1 MPDGT
6 TSPIPLIPGAGGTQP
21 TAPPPGAPPLPLPV
35 AGQVTYS
42 QQPPPPPT
50 PQGYQP
56 PATMCYMP
64 GKEPPPPPPLSGGFK
79 MDIDAMRA
87 IKPKWEALRD
97 KLQKLET
104 KSSTFTSTT
113 APARDEAST
122 GQLQAARAHSGIYNT
137 SISDQLSYAKGY
149 VQALDDAIKKTEQQ
163 DEAARNALRK
173 HGKALS

>member
-35 AGQVTYS
+35 VGPVTYS

-56 PATMCYMP
+56 PATMCYVP
-64 GKEPPPPPPLSGGFK
+64 GREPPPPPPLSGGFK

-97 KLQKLET
+97 KLQKLVDQ
-104 KSSTFTSTT
+104 SAALGSTT
-113 APARDEAST
+113 PPAQDEASS
-122 GQLQAARAHSGIYNT
+122 GQLASVLKHSGVYSA
-137 SISDQLSYAKGY
+137 SIQKQLEYAQQYAK
-149 VQALDDAIKKTEQQ
+149 ALDDAIKKTEEQ
-163 DEAARNALRK
+163 DEAARRALRK
-173 HGKALS
+173 HGRALT